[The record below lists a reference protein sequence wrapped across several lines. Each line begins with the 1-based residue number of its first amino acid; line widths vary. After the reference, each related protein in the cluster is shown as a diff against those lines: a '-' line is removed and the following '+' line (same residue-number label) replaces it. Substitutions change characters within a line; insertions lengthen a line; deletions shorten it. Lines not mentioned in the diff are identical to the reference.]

1 MFKQNEKAI
10 AQIADYIPRACRGM
24 QLQEAKARLEKKI
37 ALYIDDGC
45 DAAVLNEAFAPAL
58 NSHTRESFFVHRSAT
73 PPRRHPVSNRFY
85 MMCLRETVG
94 NNASFHCHNGNGYSS
109 DIDRAHVYTLEEAQK
124 AWNCGRDIDQPVCA
138 DSVDAMAVWHVDCQ
152 YIPTESLI
160 ESDCTAYVAYKKG
173 SWNGNDVYWLQHG
186 GLPTDDFS
194 KATIFSVANKNEP
207 GIVWLPFSIADAAK
221 RRTFNINNFNR
232 RTMVQGAGLVMPD
245 WLKEQN
251 RRKKSRSGRCVGIVR
266 IAEK

>member
-1 MFKQNEKAI
+1 MN
-10 AQIADYIPRACRGM
+10 
-24 QLQEAKARLEKKI
+24 
-37 ALYIDDGC
+37 
-45 DAAVLNEAFAPAL
+45 
-58 NSHTRESFFVHRSAT
+58 
-73 PPRRHPVSNRFY
+73 NRFY

-152 YIPTESLI
+152 HIPTESLI

-245 WLKEQN
+245 WLEEQN
-251 RRKKSRSGRCVGIVR
+251 RRKKSRSGKVR
-266 IAEK
+266 WNCPHCGKITWQYSPYDFEGCSDYNCEGWRK